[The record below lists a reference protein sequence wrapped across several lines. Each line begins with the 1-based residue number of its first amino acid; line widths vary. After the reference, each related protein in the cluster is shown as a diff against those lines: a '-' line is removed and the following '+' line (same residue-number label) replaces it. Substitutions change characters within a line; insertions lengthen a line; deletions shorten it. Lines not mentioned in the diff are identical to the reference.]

1 MVCPII
7 FLLTSLSPLSPFSEF
22 TALFKGFPGG
32 REVGPTAP
40 FVTPPAAELCPL
52 SFKLVSTKIRVRNTV
67 ESENGCSSS
76 QGQSNHG
83 HKKYNFGASQA
94 LPTFCSW

>member
-7 FLLTSLSPLSPFSEF
+7 FLLTSISSLSPFSEF

-32 REVGPTAP
+32 REVGPTAA
-40 FVTPPAAELCPL
+40 FVTAPAELCPL

-67 ESENGCSSS
+67 ESKNGCSSS
-76 QGQSNHG
+76 QGHSNHG
-83 HKKYNFGASQA
+83 HKKYNFGASQT
-94 LPTFCSW
+94 LPTFCTR